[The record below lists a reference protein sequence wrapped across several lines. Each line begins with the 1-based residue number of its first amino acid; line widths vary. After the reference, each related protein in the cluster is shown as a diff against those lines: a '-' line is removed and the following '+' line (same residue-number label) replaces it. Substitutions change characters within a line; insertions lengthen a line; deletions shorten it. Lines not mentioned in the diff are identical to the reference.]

1 MLQPLGHHITAAFN
15 GKPWENSG
23 WKQDAC
29 SQAVN
34 HCSHPQ
40 GCTLRRLRMEKLR
53 ILGPDSWEAYQ
64 RNEFHEFQLLHPPRP
79 SPLHTHSKVLKS
91 LTRDIWFSSTNSNPL
106 MVQWPGVLLQKLSR
120 YHDLPPCL
128 FETVLSVI
136 WDAVYWT
143 WNVQEVHQIKHN
155 SQLLGCA
162 FFFQLT

>member
-1 MLQPLGHHITAAFN
+1 M
-15 GKPWENSG
+15 E
-23 WKQDAC
+23 
-29 SQAVN
+29 
-34 HCSHPQ
+34 
-40 GCTLRRLRMEKLR
+40 LRMETNWVAHCQAYVAVRHCSQTQWCKLR
-53 ILGPDSWEAYQ
+53 MRIHRILASDCCPYQ
-64 RNEFHEFQLLHPPRP
+64 RNGFSEPRLLHLPIYRKA
-79 SPLHTHSKVLKS
+79 LNS

-120 YHDLPPCL
+120 YHDFPPGL

-155 SQLLGCA
+155 SQHIGCA